1 MTQEGLERLDAWKRA
16 REFALEIYRVVI
28 PLMPA
33 EEKYNLT
40 AQLRRAAISV
50 PANIAEGYGRYYY
63 LSNVKF
69 CYNAR
74 GSLEELIS
82 HLALAH
88 DLGYVNDEIF
98 AAIMSKANNLVKLIN
113 GYIAFLKRE
122 KAGEKETVLAK
133 ENRSIY
139 EIGDLDAE
147 EQGSDI
153 SGLSS
158 LDSRF

>member
-1 MTQEGLERLDAWKRA
+1 MTQEGLERLDAWRRA

-28 PLMPA
+28 PIMPA

-40 AQLRRAAISV
+40 DQIRRAAISI

-63 LSNVKF
+63 KSNVQF

-82 HLALAH
+82 HLVMAH
-88 DLGYVNDEIF
+88 DLGYVNDDNF
-98 AAIMSKANNLVKLIN
+98 VDIMGKANNLAKLIN

-139 EIGDLDAE
+139 EIVDLDSEESDAE
-147 EQGSDI
+147 DSR
-153 SGLSS
+153 LST
-158 LDSRF
+158 LDSRK

>member
-16 REFALEIYRVVI
+16 REFALEIYREII
-28 PLMPA
+28 PLLPA

-40 AQLRRAAISV
+40 DQIRRAAISV

-63 LSNVKF
+63 QSNVQF

-82 HLALAH
+82 HLILAH
-88 DLGYVNDEIF
+88 DLGYVNDDSFIEKM
-98 AAIMSKANNLVKLIN
+98 AKANNLVKLIN

-122 KAGEKETVLAK
+122 KAGEKDTVLVK
-133 ENRSIY
+133 ENRSSY
-139 EIGDLDAE
+139 DLENLVSE
-147 EQGSDI
+147 EPDI
-153 SGLSS
+153 NNS
-158 LDSRF
+158 

>member
-16 REFALEIYRVVI
+16 REFALEIYRVII
-28 PLMPA
+28 PLLPA

-40 AQLRRAAISV
+40 DQIRRAAISV

-63 LSNVKF
+63 QSNVQF

-82 HLALAH
+82 HLVLAH
-88 DLGYVNDEIF
+88 DLGYVNDDRFVEMM
-98 AAIMSKANNLVKLIN
+98 AKANNLVKLVN

-122 KAGEKETVLAK
+122 KAGEKDTVLAK
-133 ENRSIY
+133 ENRSSY
-139 EIGDLDAE
+139 DLEDLVSE
-147 EQGSDI
+147 ELESNH
-153 SGLSS
+153 S
-158 LDSRF
+158 

>member
-1 MTQEGLERLDAWKRA
+1 MTKEGLERLDAWRRA
-16 REFALEIYRVVI
+16 REFALDIYRVVI
-28 PLMPA
+28 PLMPK
-33 EEKYNLT
+33 EEKYNLS

-50 PANIAEGYGRYYY
+50 PANIAEGYGRFYYQ
-63 LSNVKF
+63 SNVQF

-82 HLALAH
+82 HLILAH
-88 DLGYVNDEIF
+88 DLGYVNDETLLEL
-98 AAIMSKANNLVKLIN
+98 MLKANNLTKLIS

-139 EIGDLDAE
+139 EIENLI
-147 EQGSDI
+147 SDEPD
-153 SGLSS
+153 SDDFMLSS
-158 LDSRF
+158 LDSRL